1 MKDGYIYE
9 TGTYQQLMEKN
20 GHFRELS
27 MSKDY
32 KEKEE
37 IEEEIQTKKVYI
49 LIFNYYFQIK
59 ENINEIK
66 D

>member
-49 LIFNYYFQIK
+49 LIFNYYF
-59 ENINEIK
+59 
-66 D
+66 